1 MKKISLTFLIFLII
15 SFSLI
20 SFFHIDTSSAFGAE
34 PFSGY
39 NQDNQPEYY
48 KNVEGSLPVIKKI
61 ILIDKNMAQDLSLAA
76 LAYTTD
82 FSSQVKIQHIAL
94 KANTKISEMIT
105 LTLNYAQ
112 GGSIEL
118 ASEILN
124 NEADFLYIPEGELY
138 LASGDQL
145 KIECSNNNLTGTVK
159 VTVRGEKTI

>member
-1 MKKISLTFLIFLII
+1 MKKISVTLLIILFLII
-15 SFSLI
+15 GI
-20 SFFHIDTSSAFGAE
+20 SPAFGAE
-34 PFSGY
+34 SIKGY

-48 KNVEGSLPVIKKI
+48 KSVEGSLPVIKKI
-61 ILIDKNMAQDLSLAA
+61 ILIDKNTTQNLSLAA

-94 KANTKISEMIT
+94 KADTKISEMIT

-118 ASEILN
+118 AAEILN

-145 KIECSNNNLTGTVK
+145 KIECSNNNLTGIVYL
-159 VTVRGEKTI
+159 TVRGEKIE